1 MRYFPTFKTFTA
13 TLRMVI
19 DMLYFLAHKKLEQA
33 IAKCKTCVL
42 KLNKGNSRFGKV

>member
-1 MRYFPTFKTFTA
+1 VRYLATFKTFTP
-13 TLRMVI
+13 TVRMVI

-42 KLNKGNSRFGKV
+42 